1 MKPPSRLTVYRC
13 LRRSLLLTSLLAVA
27 SWRLNSQTPPD
38 TGFLPIIDAH
48 THTDFDG
55 GTEHTSGIPMTREE
69 YFREWREA
77 GVVGAVA
84 LTHEGEADYVDLS
97 KENVICCAG
106 VRNTLDSV
114 KLEEDLTSKKYRCIK
129 IYLGYAHRYAYDAF
143 FEPVYRL
150 AEAFQV
156 PVVFHTGDTYSTTA
170 LLKYADPLTIDE
182 VATAHPRVTF
192 VLAHCGNPWIESAA
206 EVAYKNPNVYLDGSA
221 FLIGNVD
228 RMPAET
234 VERYLVHP
242 LSWIHGYVAD
252 STKLMFGTDWPLTE
266 MKSYVAAFK
275 RAIPRKDWMA
285 VFHDNAVRVFG
296 FPEASGGGT
305 LHDAR

>member
-1 MKPPSRLTVYRC
+1 MNLVIVTPPTLS
-13 LRRSLLLTSLLAVA
+13 
-27 SWRLNSQTPPD
+27 SQTALGSD
-38 TGFLPIIDAH
+38 SLPIIDAH
-48 THTDFDG
+48 THTDFGG
-55 GTEHTSGIPMTREE
+55 GTERTSGIPMTRDE

-97 KENVICCAG
+97 TENVVCCAG
-106 VRNTLDSV
+106 VKNNLDTV
-114 KLEEDLTSKKYRCIK
+114 QLEAHLRSKKYRCIK
-129 IYLGYAHRYAYDAF
+129 IYLGYAHRYAYDAY

-150 AEAFQV
+150 AEAYQV
-156 PVVFHTGDTYSTTA
+156 PVVFHTGDTYSTSA

-182 VATAHPRVTF
+182 VAVAHPRVAF

-221 FLIGNVD
+221 FLVGNID
-228 RMPAET
+228 RMPAEV
-234 VERYLVHP
+234 VETYLVHP

-252 STKLMFGTDWPLTE
+252 STKLMFGTDWPLTD
-266 MKSYVAAFK
+266 MKSYATAFR

-285 VFHDNAVRVFG
+285 VFHDNAVRVFKIPG
-296 FPEASGGGT
+296 AHGGDT
-305 LHDAR
+305 LHDVR